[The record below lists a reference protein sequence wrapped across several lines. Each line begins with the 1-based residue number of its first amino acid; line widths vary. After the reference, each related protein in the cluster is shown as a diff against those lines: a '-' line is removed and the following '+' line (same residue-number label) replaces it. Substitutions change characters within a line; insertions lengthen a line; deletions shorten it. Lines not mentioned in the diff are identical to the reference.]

1 MYKVE
6 KVLNDQV
13 IDGKTHY
20 LIKWLGYN
28 TSENT

>member
-6 KVLNDQV
+6 KVLDEQQIND
-13 IDGKTHY
+13 KTHY

-28 TSENT
+28 ILENI